1 MAQKKK
7 EKDVLVVRDEKTGEI
22 GVVSGLNGD
31 GTPKTTPATG
41 ANQQKFLSFDKNS
54 NVLESFFEN
63 FYRQCKEPKRF
74 GFYRVAA
81 DNIGEVIDVFKDML
95 KDPVANRDLLEP
107 HRIDTSKYEQQP
119 EKQEQV
125 QPENS
130 PKPEDGRQPQTVSEE
145 VKPTPNGPDDLNPFW
160 QAVEDHWSSDGKET
174 EKQGQT
180 QEQEQTNGRADERK
194 NEPLQEA
201 ERSSVQNHANT
212 ETEQTQKKPDGK
224 TYLIDE
230 SRINW
235 SEFKVLYGISRQ
247 ELEASGNLEK
257 MLNGGKSSL
266 MTVSPI
272 IAGERF
278 EIEARLS
285 FKEMSDGTMGLV
297 PHTIRKEPKLD
308 EEFMGVIFT
317 PEDKENLKN
326 SGNLGRVAEVVDKET
341 GEIIPSYISIDRLTN
356 EIEAIPVKDV
366 PIIPR
371 IGRTEFSEHEM
382 SELRAGRAIP
392 NKEIV
397 LSDTRKFK
405 ATLQVNVERG
415 GVEFVPRQ
423 AKPNQSQNRKQRA
436 SGQNTRQNAQPQQ
449 QQQNTPPPATQNAQQ
464 NTQTASQADGEQKPK
479 VYNYKWVDE
488 NGNIRAPKTMGGV
501 PLTAEQQK
509 TFSEGKAILVKDMKR
524 DGKGEPYTA
533 YVKYNFEAGK
543 PKYFR
548 NNPDVS
554 QAKEVAPASESRTQ
568 VAVNTDGKTN
578 EATKHLQKPLQQGQA
593 APANAVQQEQQQ
605 KKTLIKPK
613 GVKM

>member
-41 ANQQKFLSFDKNS
+41 ANQQNFLSFDKNS
-54 NVLESFFEN
+54 NALESFFEN

-81 DNIGEVIDVFKDML
+81 DNIGEVIDVFKDVL
-95 KDPVANRDLLEP
+95 KDPVANRELLEP

-119 EKQEQV
+119 EEQV

-130 PKPEDGRQPQTVSEE
+130 PKSEDGQQPQTVSEE
-145 VKPTPNGPDDLNPFW
+145 VKPAPNDLDPFW
-160 QAVEDHWSSDGKET
+160 QAVEYHWFPDEKEPGKQE
-174 EKQGQT
+174 QT
-180 QEQEQTNGRADERK
+180 QEQEQK
-194 NEPLQEA
+194 QPQEQA
-201 ERSSVQNHANT
+201 QG
-212 ETEQTQKKPDGK
+212 EQPAPEKPDGK

-235 SEFKVLYGISRQ
+235 SELKIFYGIDRQ
-247 ELEASGNLEK
+247 TLEASGDLEK

-266 MTVSPI
+266 MNVAPI
-272 IAGERF
+272 IGGERF

-366 PIIPR
+366 PITSR
-371 IGRTEFSEHEM
+371 IGRTEFTEHEM

-436 SGQNTRQNAQPQQ
+436 SGQNTQQNAQPRQ

-464 NTQTASQADGEQKPK
+464 NAQPASQADGEQKPK

-578 EATKHLQKPLQQGQA
+578 ETTKHLQKPLQQGQA
-593 APANAVQQEQQQ
+593 APVNAVQQEQQQ
-605 KKTLIKPK
+605 KKTLNKPK